1 MAEDEKK
8 NVNVNSE
15 EIKEETKNTVNDVKE
30 TIKNVNIK
38 DDAKKTTNFVTSMF
52 SKPLETLK
60 AVANDGKNKNLK
72 HALIL
77 AIIWLV
83 AILLKSLFGYH
94 WAWRFFG
101 IGLRSTIQSL
111 LAPAIGI
118 ISMCLVIYFMQKGEK
133 KTLTTI
139 FTTVT
144 IAATPHIL
152 VTVLSLL
159 SLFSKNFYT
168 VLSPLS
174 SFATAITI
182 VYMYFAM
189 KLLIGNEE
197 NSKFIKKYTIIQSIY
212 FIIYFALTFME
223 IYIPM
228 L

>member
-60 AVANDGKNKNLK
+60 SVANDGKNKNLK

-94 WAWRFFG
+94 WTWHFFG
-101 IGLRSTIQSL
+101 TGLRSTIQSL

-159 SLFSKNFYT
+159 SLFSKNFNT

-197 NSKFIKKYTIIQSIY
+197 NSKFIKKYTIIQGIY

>member
-1 MAEDEKK
+1 MADNEKK

-60 AVANDGKNKNLK
+60 SVANDGKNKNLK

-83 AILLKSLFGYH
+83 TILLKSLFGAH
-94 WAWRFFG
+94 WSWRYFG
-101 IGLRSTIQSL
+101 LSLRSILQSL
-111 LAPAIGI
+111 LAPVIGI
-118 ISMCLVIYFMQKGEK
+118 ISMGLVIYFMQKGEK
-133 KTLTTI
+133 KSLTTI
-139 FTTVT
+139 FTTIT

-159 SLFSKNFYT
+159 SLFSSNFNA
-168 VLSPLS
+168 VFSPLS
-174 SFATAITI
+174 LFATAITI

-197 NSKFIKKYTIIQSIY
+197 NSKFIKKYTIIQLIY
-212 FIIYFALTFME
+212 FIIYFALTFLE

>member
-1 MAEDEKK
+1 MADNEKN

-83 AILLKSLFGYH
+83 AILLKSLFVSH
-94 WAWRFFG
+94 WTWHFFG

-111 LAPAIGI
+111 LAPIVGI
-118 ISMCLVIYFMQKGEK
+118 IAMCLVIYLMQRGEK

-197 NSKFIKKYTIIQSIY
+197 NSKFIKKYTIIQGIY

>member
-1 MAEDEKK
+1 MADNEKK

-60 AVANDGKNKNLK
+60 SVANDGKNKNLK

-83 AILLKSLFGYH
+83 TILLKSLFGYH
-94 WAWRFFG
+94 WAWRYFG
-101 IGLRSTIQSL
+101 LGLRSVLQSL
-111 LAPAIGI
+111 LAPVIGI
-118 ISMCLVIYFMQKGEK
+118 ISMGLVIYFMQKDEK
-133 KTLTTI
+133 KSLTTI
-139 FTTVT
+139 FTTIT

-159 SLFSKNFYT
+159 SLFSSNFNT

-174 SFATAITI
+174 SFATTITT

-197 NSKFIKKYTIIQSIY
+197 NSKFVKKYAIIQGIY
-212 FIIYFALTFME
+212 FIIYFALTFLG